1 VYLIMGGVVFTCVVF
16 SFFFFIQSGVLH
28 CMLFR
33 DVPVLWEL
41 PAALYPKWGSIGSAV
56 ALRTGQGQ
64 RSEVGS

>member
-1 VYLIMGGVVFTCVVF
+1 
-16 SFFFFIQSGVLH
+16 
-28 CMLFR
+28 MLFR